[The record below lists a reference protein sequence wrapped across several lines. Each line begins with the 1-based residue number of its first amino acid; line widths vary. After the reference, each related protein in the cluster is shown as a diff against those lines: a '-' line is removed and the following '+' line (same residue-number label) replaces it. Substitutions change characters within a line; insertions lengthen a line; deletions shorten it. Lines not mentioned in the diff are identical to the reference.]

1 MMGGGASHVVFL
13 DNTERDGEWLG
24 ERDVLKVE
32 RGFRVA
38 VVVALDVLALPDR
51 GRARKDDEGETVRE
65 FEFDRER
72 RDAGRVRDEGN
83 RRPSPFRRRMRE
95 HRLQALGER
104 RREIRVE
111 LLSLCKDKTWA
122 SVSRFDVNSDT
133 AEE

>member
-65 FEFDRER
+65 FEFDRDGEMSLR
-72 RDAGRVRDEGN
+72 AGRCTRRACLKQTLWGESFLIRWRVIASACGSACFQWEGA
-83 RRPSPFRRRMRE
+83 RKVCGTARGG
-95 HRLQALGER
+95 QA
-104 RREIRVE
+104 
-111 LLSLCKDKTWA
+111 
-122 SVSRFDVNSDT
+122 
-133 AEE
+133 